1 MQIVTG
7 WLDYTDKNILFKQR
21 IEYSHQQS
29 SNQIDGLELQR
40 NEQEDCIPWEKP
52 KPMMN
57 KETKFQFLHS
67 FLLLL
72 WTITQHRTITQHNDE
87 NNIVIAI

>member
-1 MQIVTG
+1 MTG

-40 NEQEDCIPWEKP
+40 NEQEDCIP
-52 KPMMN
+52 
-57 KETKFQFLHS
+57 
-67 FLLLL
+67 
-72 WTITQHRTITQHNDE
+72 
-87 NNIVIAI
+87 